1 MKTTC
6 RVRDGFVAGLLAG
19 LVVVFLFV
27 FYDLGQ
33 RAPLQTPAFL
43 WAAITRQAFTVPM
56 AVAIIGF
63 VVIHFL
69 AWGGL
74 GTFAV
79 FLIRWLSLP
88 LDVLIGATYGLLFA
102 SSVFYLSVSGIPEE
116 LVFSAPSWPA
126 VLFVNG
132 VGGAVMF
139 LHMERSSVQLNLRSL
154 MRFFRPNE
162 VTRQGF
168 YTGLVG
174 GSVVGV
180 WFLILDVILRG
191 PLYTPATLGMI
202 LFQGGVGTGIGS
214 VDVTLMPALGYGLWH
229 FAFFMMVGVL
239 MWVHFDVGATV
250 QFLFLQLLCV
260 SIALDL
266 SLIVMAVSLE
276 SWILRELTWWAILI
290 GNGLAA
296 VAMGGY
302 LMKRRPYD
310 QKDLWLESL

>member
-1 MKTTC
+1 MRTTC

-19 LVVVFLFV
+19 LVVAVLFL

-43 WAAITRQAFTVPM
+43 WAAVTRQAFTVPL
-56 AVAIIGF
+56 AVSIIGF

-74 GTFAV
+74 GTFAA
-79 FLIRWLSLP
+79 FSIRWLNLP
-88 LDVLIGATYGLLFA
+88 LDVLLGTTFGLLFA
-102 SSVFYLSVSGIPEE
+102 SLVFYLGISGTPEE
-116 LVFSAPSWPA
+116 FVFSAPSWPA

-139 LHMERSSVQLNLRSL
+139 LQMERSSVQLDLRGL
-154 MRFFRPNE
+154 IRFFKPSE
-162 VTRQGF
+162 VTRQGL

-180 WFLILDVILRG
+180 WFLILDTIVRE

-202 LFQGGVGTGIGS
+202 LFQGGVGTGMGS

-229 FAFFMMVGVL
+229 FAFFLIVGVL
-239 MWVHFDVGATV
+239 MWNHFDGEGTA
-250 QFLFLQLLCV
+250 QFLFLQLMCV

-266 SLIVMAVSLE
+266 SLIVVAVLLE
-276 SWILRELTWWAILI
+276 NWILRELTWWAILI

-302 LMKRRPYD
+302 LLKRRPYD
-310 QKDLWLESL
+310 RKDLRLGNL

>member
-1 MKTTC
+1 
-6 RVRDGFVAGLLAG
+6 
-19 LVVVFLFV
+19 
-27 FYDLGQ
+27 
-33 RAPLQTPAFL
+33 
-43 WAAITRQAFTVPM
+43 
-56 AVAIIGF
+56 
-63 VVIHFL
+63 
-69 AWGGL
+69 
-74 GTFAV
+74 
-79 FLIRWLSLP
+79 
-88 LDVLIGATYGLLFA
+88 LDVLLGTTYGLLFA
-102 SSVFYLSVSGIPEE
+102 SLVFYLGISGTPEGF
-116 LVFSAPSWPA
+116 VFSVPSWPA

-139 LHMERSSVQLNLRSL
+139 LQMERSIVQLDLRGL
-154 MRFFRPNE
+154 IRFFRPSE
-162 VTRQGF
+162 VTRQGL

-180 WFLILDVILRG
+180 WFLILDAIVRE

-202 LFQGGVGTGIGS
+202 IFQGGVGTGIGS

-229 FAFFMMVGVL
+229 FAFFLIVGVL
-239 MWVHFDVGATV
+239 MWCHFDEEGTV
-250 QFLFLQLLCV
+250 QSRFFQLMCV

-266 SLIVMAVSLE
+266 SLIVMAVLLE

-310 QKDLWLESL
+310 RKDLRLGNL